1 MSFTF
6 CAQKVLGESCCWGGV
21 TGESPRWR
29 SSLLCQQSGRCWGSS
44 VWRVPLWTELP
55 AAPQLPLDRTAIAAT
70 YNAAAAWD
78 WQRRGHTV
86 KQTPLSKLSRSD
98 YFSTAPERSV
108 VFCSGAS
115 QQLHVVFFVY
125 VIHSRSCFSMTASSQ
140 KTRTTVQ
147 KQLYD
152 FSTCQMKREQK
163 QQLLNSTLE
172 FLPVLLLCKES
183 CFMWSIHRESRIV
196 QKIPQHSL
204 FKDMALN
211 VSSVYYGEPYAAFC
225 RLLSVQFF

>member
-86 KQTPLSKLSRSD
+86 KQNFHARITSLRHQKEVLCSALVHLSSCMLFFLCTS
-98 YFSTAPERSV
+98 FTAEV
-108 VFCSGAS
+108 VSAWQHPPKKQELQCKNN
-115 QQLHVVFFVY
+115 
-125 VIHSRSCFSMTASSQ
+125 SMTFLHAKWKGNKNSS
-140 KTRTTVQ
+140 
-147 KQLYD
+147 
-152 FSTCQMKREQK
+152 F
-163 QQLLNSTLE
+163 
-172 FLPVLLLCKES
+172 
-183 CFMWSIHRESRIV
+183 
-196 QKIPQHSL
+196 
-204 FKDMALN
+204 
-211 VSSVYYGEPYAAFC
+211 
-225 RLLSVQFF
+225 